1 MSYDKTDLIRYR
13 LEKSDRT
20 FQEAKSLAD
29 NGFWNGA
36 ANRLYYS
43 CFYAV
48 IALLAKDDV
57 NASTHN
63 GVRVEFF
70 KRYVKTNILS
80 KDFSSFYSN
89 IMGKRQESDYDDFLE
104 FSEDDIEPLFPKA
117 IVFING
123 IKELLDD

>member
-13 LEKSDRT
+13 LEKSERT
-20 FQEAKSLAD
+20 FQEAKSLSD
-29 NGFWNGA
+29 SGFWNGA

-43 CFYAV
+43 CFYEV
-48 IALLAKDDV
+48 IALLAKDNV
-57 NASTHN
+57 NALTHN

-70 KRYVKTNILS
+70 KRYVKTEILS
-80 KDFSSFYSN
+80 RDFSNFYSN

-104 FSEDDIEPLFPKA
+104 FSKNDIKPLFPKT

-123 IKELLDD
+123 IKELLKD